1 MLVWM
6 CGHELPVC
14 SWVWVDD
21 FICMYIRRVVYVD
34 EIVRSAVECTILTKH
49 SLFVTAASQS

>member
-6 CGHELPVC
+6 CGHEIPVC

-34 EIVRSAVECTILTKH
+34 ETVRSAVECVP
-49 SLFVTAASQS
+49 F